1 MPSRRR
7 DVSKALDSRLPAG
20 GRLLGIDSQ
29 EVVIVAGTLRNRPRL
44 NILNNDGQPHP
55 AENIAAI
62 LVLVSGLVSF
72 VLGLVIRNSHT
83 GPAAHIIA
91 TATGLAAL
99 LVGLYLQMVSS
110 TRNQRV
116 VIVAGIIAGFV
127 GLAIGL
133 SKGGFVGWY
142 GVGRLGWASGPPRSR
157 LGPCRASEPT
167 STLLTRSPR
176 RSPSARTRSS
186 SSSVTRRA
194 GKAP

>member
-1 MPSRRR
+1 MPNRRR
-7 DVSKALDSRLPAG
+7 DVSKALDSRLPTG
-20 GRLLGIDSQ
+20 GRLSSIDSQ

-55 AENIAAI
+55 AENTAAI
-62 LVLVSGLVSF
+62 LVLVAGLVSF
-72 VLGLVIRNSHT
+72 VLGLVVRNAHT

-133 SKGGFVGWY
+133 SKGGFVG
-142 GVGRLGWASGPPRSR
+142 
-157 LGPCRASEPT
+157 
-167 STLLTRSPR
+167 
-176 RSPSARTRSS
+176 
-186 SSSVTRRA
+186 
-194 GKAP
+194 